1 MNTLRNFVII
11 TGIVAVSLYV
21 FVEAGVPITSCIM
34 GHDHFEAISLLRRNN
49 IINVGTT
56 NNVYY
61 TQDCMHI
68 ALITAYLI
76 NYCSNL
82 KYNIHN

>member
-1 MNTLRNFVII
+1 M
-11 TGIVAVSLYV
+11 AVSPYV

-56 NNVYY
+56 NNVYTRMY
-61 TQDCMHI
+61 
-68 ALITAYLI
+68 AYSFDNSLLDKLLQPLEI
-76 NYCSNL
+76 
-82 KYNIHN
+82 